1 MGWLRGV
8 YAYLGVC
15 VYVRLCVP
23 FFGNSLISVFG
34 VGCAGCPSIG
44 DAFFAGAYAQQLHGH
59 RGLGQENI
67 S

>member
-1 MGWLRGV
+1 MHTC
-8 YAYLGVC
+8 VC
-15 VYVRLCVP
+15 VCVHLCMP
-23 FFGNSLISVFG
+23 CFFGNSLFSVLG
-34 VGCAGCPSIG
+34 VGCAGCPSVG

>member
-1 MGWLRGV
+1 M

-15 VYVRLCVP
+15 VYVCLCVP
-23 FFGNSLISVFG
+23 FFFGISLISVLG